1 MLAVD
6 EPLRLFVSFYAVDAE
21 GDVCDP
27 ELARLA
33 RPLALL
39 HFERALE
46 TGVPAP
52 LTVLSYCELA
62 VCLGIL
68 SGRKFEAIVLE
79 LGITHSTVITYRK
92 RAYGKLGTPPAQ
104 ACSQFARDRTRRSVR
119 NSMAARAARRAAV
132 PQG

>member
-6 EPLRLFVSFYAVDAE
+6 KPLRLFVSFYAVDAE

-39 HFERALE
+39 HFERALD

-52 LTVLSYCELA
+52 HTVLSYRKL

-68 SGRKFEAIVLE
+68 SGRKSEGIAPE
-79 LGITHSTVITYRK
+79 LGIPHSSVITYRK
-92 RAYGKLGTPPAQ
+92 RAYGKLGISSPTGL
-104 ACSQFARDRTRRSVR
+104 FAI
-119 NSMAARAARRAAV
+119 RA
-132 PQG
+132 G